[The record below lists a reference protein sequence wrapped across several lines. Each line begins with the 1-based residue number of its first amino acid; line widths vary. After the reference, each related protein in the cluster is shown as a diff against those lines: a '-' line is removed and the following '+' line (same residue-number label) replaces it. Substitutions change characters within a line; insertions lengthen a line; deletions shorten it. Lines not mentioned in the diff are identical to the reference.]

1 MKKVKKLE
9 KKIEGLREEI
19 QTLHLESRLEIED
32 HFQATYFKGLPLT
45 RVSSYDFDEI
55 KFELPKLILA
65 IRSDDLNS
73 FINNE
78 NC

>member
-45 RVSSYDFDEI
+45 RVSSYDFEG
-55 KFELPKLILA
+55 KLCNKCYGNKGEGDSGFGKGMFGGL
-65 IRSDDLNS
+65 
-73 FINNE
+73 
-78 NC
+78 